1 MKVTTKIRIMH
12 GGLRVANF
20 ITERSD
26 DLPCAFFAEL
36 VLRGGTVTAGYADV
50 PDHQNLVARHP
61 KAREG
66 HPVAEQP
73 PFTNENEPVHPSEPI
88 YP

>member
-50 PDHQNLVARHP
+50 P
-61 KAREG
+61 G
-66 HPVAEQP
+66 P
-73 PFTNENEPVHPSEPI
+73 PEPRCPTSQGSRRTPRCGAASL
-88 YP
+88 